1 MESSSDNCHTCLP
14 SLFDIQIRHNKSECE
29 TFYIIEDMRKVITIA
44 LTIAALLFVVG
55 CSKDDTPEVKT
66 RDVSFK
72 VCVSCDNL
80 TLNDYYGSTLV
91 QSVHKSDVDT
101 TYIQL
106 RGMAYG
112 RHELELVIDG
122 NRGRSEFV
130 VSDSTAKAYSL
141 SKVNIGITVDDE
153 WDGEIIYE
161 F

>member
-1 MESSSDNCHTCLP
+1 
-14 SLFDIQIRHNKSECE
+14 
-29 TFYIIEDMRKVITIA
+29 MRKAITIA

-55 CSKDDTPEVKT
+55 CTEDDTPEVKT

-72 VCVSCDNL
+72 VCVSCDDL

-101 TYIQL
+101 AYVQFK
-106 RGMAYG
+106 GMAYG
-112 RHELELVIDG
+112 RHELELVIDDK
-122 NRGRSEFV
+122 RGRSEFV
-130 VSDSTAKAYSL
+130 VSDSTAKAYVL
-141 SKVNIGITVDDE
+141 STVNIGITVDDE

>member
-1 MESSSDNCHTCLP
+1 MKNL
-14 SLFDIQIRHNKSECE
+14 
-29 TFYIIEDMRKVITIA
+29 IISIFAV
-44 LTIAALLFVVG
+44 LVLLLFVVG
-55 CSKDDTPEVKT
+55 CTEDDTPEVKT

-72 VCVSCDNL
+72 VCVSCDDL

-101 TYIQL
+101 AYVQL

-122 NRGRSEFV
+122 KRGRSEFV

-141 SKVNIGITVDDE
+141 SKVNVGITLTFDDE
-153 WDGEIIYE
+153 WDEEIIYE

>member
-1 MESSSDNCHTCLP
+1 
-14 SLFDIQIRHNKSECE
+14 
-29 TFYIIEDMRKVITIA
+29 MRQVITIA
-44 LTIAALLFVVG
+44 LTIAALLFMG

-66 RDVSFK
+66 KDVSFK
-72 VCVSCDNL
+72 VCVSCDDL
-80 TLNDYYGSTLV
+80 ILNDYYGSTIV

-101 TYIQL
+101 AYVQL

-112 RHELELVIDG
+112 KHELELVIDG
-122 NRGRSEFV
+122 KRGRSEFV

-141 SKVNIGITVDDE
+141 SKVNVGITLTFDDE

>member
-1 MESSSDNCHTCLP
+1 
-14 SLFDIQIRHNKSECE
+14 
-29 TFYIIEDMRKVITIA
+29 MRQVITIA
-44 LTIAALLFVVG
+44 LTIATLLFMG

-66 RDVSFK
+66 KDVSFK
-72 VCVSCDNL
+72 VCVSCDDL
-80 TLNDYYGSTLV
+80 ILNDYYGSTIV

-101 TYIQL
+101 AYVQL

-112 RHELELVIDG
+112 KHELELVIDG
-122 NRGRSEFV
+122 KRGRSEFV

-141 SKVNIGITVDDE
+141 SKVNVGITLTFDDE

>member
-1 MESSSDNCHTCLP
+1 
-14 SLFDIQIRHNKSECE
+14 
-29 TFYIIEDMRKVITIA
+29 MRKVITIA

-72 VCVSCDNL
+72 VCVSCDDL

-91 QSVHKSDVDT
+91 QSVHKSNVDT
-101 TYIQL
+101 AYIDFK
-106 RGMAYG
+106 GMAYG
-112 RHELELVIDG
+112 KHELVLVIDG
-122 NRGRSEFV
+122 KRGRSEFV

>member
-1 MESSSDNCHTCLP
+1 
-14 SLFDIQIRHNKSECE
+14 
-29 TFYIIEDMRKVITIA
+29 MRQVITIA
-44 LTIAALLFVVG
+44 LTIAALLFMG

-66 RDVSFK
+66 RDISFK
-72 VCVSCDNL
+72 VCVSCDDL
-80 TLNDYYGSTLV
+80 TLNDYYGSTLI

-101 TYIQL
+101 AYIDFK
-106 RGMAYG
+106 GMAYG

>member
-1 MESSSDNCHTCLP
+1 
-14 SLFDIQIRHNKSECE
+14 
-29 TFYIIEDMRKVITIA
+29 MRQVITIA

-72 VCVSCDNL
+72 VCVSCDDL

-91 QSVHKSDVDT
+91 QSVHKCDVDT
-101 TYIQL
+101 AYVQL

-112 RHELELVIDG
+112 KHELELVIDG
-122 NRGRSEFV
+122 KRGRSEFV

-141 SKVNIGITVDDE
+141 SKVNVGITLTFDDE
-153 WDGEIIYE
+153 WDEEIIYE

>member
-1 MESSSDNCHTCLP
+1 
-14 SLFDIQIRHNKSECE
+14 
-29 TFYIIEDMRKVITIA
+29 MRQVITIA
-44 LTIAALLFVVG
+44 LTIAALLFMG

-72 VCVSCDNL
+72 VCVSCDDL
-80 TLNDYYGSTLV
+80 TLNDYYGSALV

-101 TYIQL
+101 AYVQL

-112 RHELELVIDG
+112 KHELELVIDG
-122 NRGRSEFV
+122 KRGRSEFV

-141 SKVNIGITVDDE
+141 SKVNVGITLTFDDE
-153 WDGEIIYE
+153 WDEEIIYE

>member
-1 MESSSDNCHTCLP
+1 
-14 SLFDIQIRHNKSECE
+14 
-29 TFYIIEDMRKVITIA
+29 MRQVITIA

-72 VCVSCDNL
+72 VCVSCDDL
-80 TLNDYYGSTLV
+80 TLNDYYGSALV

-101 TYIQL
+101 AYIDFK
-106 RGMAYG
+106 GMAYG
-112 RHELELVIDG
+112 KHELELVING
-122 NRGRSEFV
+122 KRGRSEFV
-130 VSDSTAKAYSL
+130 VSDSTAKAYVL
-141 SKVNIGITVDDE
+141 STVNIGITVDGE

>member
-1 MESSSDNCHTCLP
+1 
-14 SLFDIQIRHNKSECE
+14 
-29 TFYIIEDMRKVITIA
+29 MRKVITIA

-72 VCVSCDNL
+72 VCVSCDDL
-80 TLNDYYGSTLV
+80 IMNDYYGSTLV

-101 TYIQL
+101 AYVQL

>member
-1 MESSSDNCHTCLP
+1 M
-14 SLFDIQIRHNKSECE
+14 RHNKSECE
-29 TFYIIEDMRKVITIA
+29 TFYNIYIYSMRKVITIA

-72 VCVSCDNL
+72 VCVSCDDL

-101 TYIQL
+101 AYVQL

>member
-1 MESSSDNCHTCLP
+1 
-14 SLFDIQIRHNKSECE
+14 
-29 TFYIIEDMRKVITIA
+29 MRQVITIA
-44 LTIAALLFVVG
+44 LTIAALLFMG

-66 RDVSFK
+66 RDISFK

-122 NRGRSEFV
+122 KRGKTEFT
-130 VSDSTAKAYSL
+130 VSDSTAKGYIL
-141 SKVNIGITVDDE
+141 STVNIGITVDDE

>member
-1 MESSSDNCHTCLP
+1 
-14 SLFDIQIRHNKSECE
+14 
-29 TFYIIEDMRKVITIA
+29 MRQVITIA
-44 LTIAALLFVVG
+44 LTIAALLFMG

-72 VCVSCDNL
+72 VCVSCDDL

-91 QSVHKSDVDT
+91 QSVHKSNVDT
-101 TYIQL
+101 AYIDFK
-106 RGMAYG
+106 GMAYG

-122 NRGRSEFV
+122 KRGRSEFV
-130 VSDSTAKAYSL
+130 VSDSTAKAYNL
-141 SKVNIGITVDDE
+141 STVNIGITVDDE

>member
-1 MESSSDNCHTCLP
+1 
-14 SLFDIQIRHNKSECE
+14 
-29 TFYIIEDMRKVITIA
+29 MRQVITIV
-44 LTIAALLFVVG
+44 LTIAALLFVG
-55 CSKDDTPEVKT
+55 CSNDDTPEVKT
-66 RDVSFK
+66 KDVSFK
-72 VCVSCDNL
+72 VCVSCDDL
-80 TLNDYYGSTLV
+80 TLNDYYGSTLI

-101 TYIQL
+101 AYVQL

-122 NRGRSEFV
+122 KRGRSEFV
-130 VSDSTAKAYSL
+130 VSDSTAKAYNL

>member
-1 MESSSDNCHTCLP
+1 
-14 SLFDIQIRHNKSECE
+14 
-29 TFYIIEDMRKVITIA
+29 MRQVITIA
-44 LTIAALLFVVG
+44 LTIAALLFMG

-72 VCVSCDNL
+72 VCVSCDDL
-80 TLNDYYGSTLV
+80 TLNDYYGSTIV

-101 TYIQL
+101 AYVQL

-112 RHELELVIDG
+112 KHELELVIDG
-122 NRGRSEFV
+122 KRGRSEFV

-141 SKVNIGITVDDE
+141 SKVNVGITVDDE

>member
-1 MESSSDNCHTCLP
+1 
-14 SLFDIQIRHNKSECE
+14 
-29 TFYIIEDMRKVITIA
+29 MRQVITIA

-72 VCVSCDNL
+72 VCVSCDDL
-80 TLNDYYGSTLV
+80 TLNDYYGSTLI

-101 TYIQL
+101 AYIDFK
-106 RGMAYG
+106 GMAYG

-130 VSDSTAKAYSL
+130 VSDSTAKAYNL
-141 SKVNIGITVDDE
+141 STVNIGITVEDE

>member
-1 MESSSDNCHTCLP
+1 
-14 SLFDIQIRHNKSECE
+14 
-29 TFYIIEDMRKVITIA
+29 MRKVITIA

-130 VSDSTAKAYSL
+130 VSDSTAKAYVL
-141 SKVNIGITVDDE
+141 STVNIGITVDDE